1 MMDYIA
7 ANLPALDFDATRNFY
22 AMLGFQCLYQS
33 NVWMM
38 LEKENLKLEFF
49 HHPEL
54 DPKTSW
60 HSACIRVQDLSIL
73 DQAWRN
79 LDWSAFPNA
88 RITEMQQLGEIEL
101 FCVIDI
107 NGSLLR
113 CIQQH

>member
-1 MMDYIA
+1 MDYIA
-7 ANLPALDFDATRNFY
+7 ANLPAIDFEATRNFY
-22 AMLGFQCLYQS
+22 AMLGFQCIYQS
-33 NVWMM
+33 DIWMM
-38 LEKENLKLEFF
+38 LEKDSFKLEFF

-60 HSACIRVQDLSIL
+60 YSACIRVQDLSIL

-79 LDWSAFPNA
+79 LDWSAFPNS
-88 RITEMQQLGEIEL
+88 RITEIEPLGGMRL
-101 FCVIDI
+101 FCVIDL

>member
-1 MMDYIA
+1 MSLSIGC
-7 ANLPALDFDATRNFY
+7 LDDAR
-22 AMLGFQCLYQS
+22 
-33 NVWMM
+33 
-38 LEKENLKLEFF
+38 EREFKARVF

-79 LDWSAFPNA
+79 LDWSAFPNS
-88 RITEMQQLGEIEL
+88 RITEIEPLGGMRL
-101 FCVIDI
+101 FCVIDL

>member
-1 MMDYIA
+1 MS
-7 ANLPALDFDATRNFY
+7 LSVKCLDDAR
-22 AMLGFQCLYQS
+22 
-33 NVWMM
+33 
-38 LEKENLKLEFF
+38 EREFKVRVF

-79 LDWSAFPNA
+79 LDWSAFPNS
-88 RITEMQQLGEIEL
+88 RITEIEPLGGMRL
-101 FCVIDI
+101 FCVIDL